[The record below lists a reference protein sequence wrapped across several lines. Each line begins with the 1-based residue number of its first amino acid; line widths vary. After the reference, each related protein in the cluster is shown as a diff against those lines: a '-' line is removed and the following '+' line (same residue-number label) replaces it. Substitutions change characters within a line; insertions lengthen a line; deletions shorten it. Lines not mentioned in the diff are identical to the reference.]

1 MQFYYCN
8 SDSQSPRSF
17 QSTSPVEFYR
27 TSGAGLWQDAE
38 GLGSHW
44 SPCWQQALQPCRGKL
59 SPKGNGWSILLKSV
73 PRRIFLLFTQEVQDA
88 FQIFGLKT
96 LRLHRKSEPKCWQE
110 QAVAANLRL
119 LTFSNPPKIDSA
131 IFHVKLYVFK
141 HMAKGR
147 DICKGLCTHNV

>member
-8 SDSQSPRSF
+8 SDSHSPRSF

-38 GLGSHW
+38 GLGLPLIS
-44 SPCWQQALQPCRGKL
+44 ALATGAPALRGKL
-59 SPKGNGWSILLKSV
+59 SPTGNGWSILLKSIQ
-73 PRRIFLLFTQEVQDA
+73 RRIFLFL
-88 FQIFGLKT
+88 
-96 LRLHRKSEPKCWQE
+96 PKRYEAYFRYLVSRPCDSRESQNRNGWQE
-110 QAVAANLRL
+110 QAMVANLRL
-119 LTFSNPPKIDSA
+119 LSFSNTPKIDSA
-131 IFHVKLYVFK
+131 IFHLKLCVFK